1 MRLESKQVVPVY
13 PGTERIIL
21 FALLR
26 NGRPQRWSRAELEH
40 DLYDV
45 EPDAIRGSLAS
56 LEAVGVVKLD
66 GEQVQASPAAR
77 RIDALD
83 MICV

>member
-1 MRLESKQVVPVY
+1 MPGQDTHPAD
-13 PGTERIIL
+13 PGTERVVL
-21 FALLR
+21 FALLCSEHA
-26 NGRPQRWSRAELEH
+26 QCWSRLELERE
-40 DLYDV
+40 LYDV
-45 EPDAIRGSLAS
+45 DPDAIRGSLAS
-56 LEAVGVVKLD
+56 LGAVGVVKLD